1 MENRE
6 IACRLQQMA
15 VNTGT
20 LNCLGC
26 GYEQN
31 CTIHGCR
38 ILKEAAQRLLK
49 QAGKTGGQAFSASES
64 VEQQCLFRW
73 AEYVKGAYP
82 ELKLLYHIP
91 NGGRRN
97 KGEAGRLKAE
107 GVKAGAPDVC
117 LPVARNGFHGA
128 YIELKKQGGRVSPGQ
143 IRWLRDLEGQG
154 YFTAV
159 CYSWEAAAAL
169 LKDYLD
175 GKTE

>member
-1 MENRE
+1 M
-6 IACRLQQMA
+6 
-15 VNTGT
+15 
-20 LNCLGC
+20 
-26 GYEQN
+26 
-31 CTIHGCR
+31 
-38 ILKEAAQRLLK
+38 
-49 QAGKTGGQAFSASES
+49 
-64 VEQQCLFRW
+64 
-73 AEYVKGAYP
+73 KGAYP

-143 IRWLRDLEGQG
+143 SRWLRDLEGQG

>member
-49 QAGKTGGQAFSASES
+49 QE
-64 VEQQCLFRW
+64 E
-73 AEYVKGAYP
+73 
-82 ELKLLYHIP
+82 
-91 NGGRRN
+91 N
-97 KGEAGRLKAE
+97 KNEA
-107 GVKAGAPDVC
+107 
-117 LPVARNGFHGA
+117 N
-128 YIELKKQGGRVSPGQ
+128 Q
-143 IRWLRDLEGQG
+143 
-154 YFTAV
+154 
-159 CYSWEAAAAL
+159 
-169 LKDYLD
+169 
-175 GKTE
+175 